1 MPSLART
8 IIRSGLITGSVPGCS
23 YSVTSFQAALES
35 PFSKSVHTAISPSAT
50 LFDLPRCLLLFLIGL
65 LFVVVKS
72 NTKYP
77 TCQACFF
84 IFFIPFSGKG
94 SFLYIFG
101 ANPNWGIYLCEYPA
115 IKLIGCVDRYIPA
128 FKDAFNIRGTGFEEV
143 EPLLEQEFGQNRNFQ
158 NKLIENYHL

>member
-35 PFSKSVHTAISPSAT
+35 PFSKSVHTAISPSAA

-84 IFFIPFSGKG
+84 IFFIPFSGKRF
-94 SFLYIFG
+94 FLSVLV
-101 ANPNWGIYLCEYPA
+101 AN
-115 IKLIGCVDRYIPA
+115 
-128 FKDAFNIRGTGFEEV
+128 RGV
-143 EPLLEQEFGQNRNFQ
+143 VS
-158 NKLIENYHL
+158 

>member
-35 PFSKSVHTAISPSAT
+35 PFSKSVHTAISPSAA

-94 SFLYIFG
+94 SFSLYFWSKSCYCQVILSFSHSF
-101 ANPNWGIYLCEYPA
+101 IEYHHLSYHCGLHL
-115 IKLIGCVDRYIPA
+115 IKPGKLPLSIASVHRSCH
-128 FKDAFNIRGTGFEEV
+128 
-143 EPLLEQEFGQNRNFQ
+143 PLLSSRF
-158 NKLIENYHL
+158 